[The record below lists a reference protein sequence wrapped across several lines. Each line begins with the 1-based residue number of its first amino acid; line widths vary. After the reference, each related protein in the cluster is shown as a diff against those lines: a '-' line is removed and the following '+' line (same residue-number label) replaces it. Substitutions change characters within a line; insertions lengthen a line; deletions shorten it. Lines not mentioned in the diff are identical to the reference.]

1 MSFNNFDGYSIPYI
15 DEEDF
20 ESVFSNNILP
30 SPPYFEC
37 EPMEEVQEKE
47 IENKINFNQ
56 NAFTIEEES
65 LQIYNKLQTIKDII
79 KNEEDINAK
88 KVVYFEENDGKE
100 IKTIEI
106 ENKEDKKDKKDE
118 VEKIII
124 DEKPKNEANI
134 IPIKN
139 KKKQNIF
146 RTYNSHDFNI
156 FHPGGTGEYFKY
168 IKCKIREESLNPK
181 QKNEEFSQN
190 HFLFNIFVKNKKQ
203 IFRRKPKEKK
213 KRKDKPDNIRKKI
226 KSRFLKLLKARINE
240 ILKNAKSEYFF
251 DNLPQCFISNI
262 SKNGNRFILDM
273 TFKEILTT
281 NFFEDDTSN
290 DNSNTTFTNKKRN
303 PNKVKYDKNQEVL
316 GYLEKNNNISK
327 SSNFNVISKL
337 TFRDIFKEYLKS
349 EEFEKDI
356 LVLKNKNNSENYI
369 KEYINK
375 AESFLDYFSSEN

>member
-65 LQIYNKLQTIKDII
+65 LQIYNKFQTIKDII

-124 DEKPKNEANI
+124 DEKPKNEATI

-156 FHPGGTGEYFKY
+156 FHPGGTVEYFKY

-273 TFKEILTT
+273 TFKEILTA

-316 GYLEKNNNISK
+316 GYLEKNINIRK

>member
-65 LQIYNKLQTIKDII
+65 LQIYNKFQTIKDII

-156 FHPGGTGEYFKY
+156 FHPGGTVEYFKY

-181 QKNEEFSQN
+181 QKNEEFLKIIFYSIFLSKIRNKFLEESQ
-190 HFLFNIFVKNKKQ
+190 
-203 IFRRKPKEKK
+203 KK
-213 KRKDKPDNIRKKI
+213 KRRG
-226 KSRFLKLLKARINE
+226 RINL
-240 ILKNAKSEYFF
+240 I
-251 DNLPQCFISNI
+251 I
-262 SKNGNRFILDM
+262 
-273 TFKEILTT
+273 
-281 NFFEDDTSN
+281 
-290 DNSNTTFTNKKRN
+290 
-303 PNKVKYDKNQEVL
+303 
-316 GYLEKNNNISK
+316 
-327 SSNFNVISKL
+327 
-337 TFRDIFKEYLKS
+337 
-349 EEFEKDI
+349 
-356 LVLKNKNNSENYI
+356 
-369 KEYINK
+369 
-375 AESFLDYFSSEN
+375 

>member
-1 MSFNNFDGYSIPYI
+1 MLY
-15 DEEDF
+15 
-20 ESVFSNNILP
+20 
-30 SPPYFEC
+30 C
-37 EPMEEVQEKE
+37 
-47 IENKINFNQ
+47 
-56 NAFTIEEES
+56 
-65 LQIYNKLQTIKDII
+65 
-79 KNEEDINAK
+79 
-88 KVVYFEENDGKE
+88 
-100 IKTIEI
+100 
-106 ENKEDKKDKKDE
+106 
-118 VEKIII
+118 
-124 DEKPKNEANI
+124 
-134 IPIKN
+134 
-139 KKKQNIF
+139 
-146 RTYNSHDFNI
+146 
-156 FHPGGTGEYFKY
+156 
-168 IKCKIREESLNPK
+168 
-181 QKNEEFSQN
+181 
-190 HFLFNIFVKNKKQ
+190 
-203 IFRRKPKEKK
+203 
-213 KRKDKPDNIRKKI
+213 
-226 KSRFLKLLKARINE
+226 RFLKLLKARINE

-273 TFKEILTT
+273 TFKEILTA

-316 GYLEKNNNISK
+316 GYLEKNINIRK

>member
-1 MSFNNFDGYSIPYI
+1 MSFNNFYGSSIPYT

-20 ESVFSNNILP
+20 ESVFHEI
-30 SPPYFEC
+30 FKEG
-37 EPMEEVQEKE
+37 EPMEEVSEQVNE
-47 IENKINFNQ
+47 ITNKCIYNQ

-65 LQIYNKLQTIKDII
+65 PQIYNKFQTIKDII
-79 KNEEDINAK
+79 QNEEDINAK

-100 IKTIEI
+100 IKYIEI
-106 ENKEDKKDKKDE
+106 ENKEDKKDE

-124 DEKPKNEANI
+124 DEKPKNESNI

-156 FHPGGTGEYFKY
+156 FHPGGTVEYFKY

-213 KRKDKPDNIRKKI
+213 KRKDKADNIRKKI

-251 DNLPQCFISNI
+251 GNLPQCFISNI

-273 TFKEILTT
+273 TFKEIYTT

-303 PNKVKYDKNQEVL
+303 PNKIKYDKNQEVL
-316 GYLEKNNNISK
+316 GYLEKNINIRK

-375 AESFLDYFSSEN
+375 AESFLDDFSCEN